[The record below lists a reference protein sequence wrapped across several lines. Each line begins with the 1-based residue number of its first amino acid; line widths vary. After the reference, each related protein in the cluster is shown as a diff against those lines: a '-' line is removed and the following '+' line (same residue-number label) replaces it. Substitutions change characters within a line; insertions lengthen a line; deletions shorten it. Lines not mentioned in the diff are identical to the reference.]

1 MYDTLLSIKLLG
13 VISVIRFFY
22 CRLFFLL
29 TAVGRKKLLEINLK
43 EVALNEDVDLEKIAD
58 QLDGYSGAD
67 ITNVCR

>member
-1 MYDTLLSIKLLG
+1 MSQIKCHKILLLRPFL
-13 VISVIRFFY
+13 
-22 CRLFFLL
+22 LL